1 MKKPNH
7 LVLAGVFGALAFA
20 SVQASAAEFEPKRN
34 ELSFYGSIDSQST
47 NQGGGSQTTTSL
59 FVSYGRYFTPQL
71 VGTVNGFLMQ
81 SGSGASKFTMQDVGV
96 GAKYYFMVGKAGD
109 WTPFVEGGLEA
120 ASTQTGGGSTYN
132 GWGAT
137 VAGGATYWLTEVAGI
152 NLDARYK
159 SDSFSINSQTVTTTH
174 TMAEVGLTVK
184 F

>member
-1 MKKPNH
+1 MKN
-7 LVLAGVFGALAFA
+7 LNQVVIAGVLGALAVA
-20 SVQASAAEFEPKRN
+20 SVQANAAEFEPKRN
-34 ELSFYGSIDSQST
+34 EVSFYGSVDSQST
-47 NQGGGSQTTTSL
+47 NQGGGSQTVSSL
-59 FVSYGRYFTPQL
+59 FFSYGRYFMPQL

-81 SGSGASKFTMQDVGV
+81 SGSGNSKVTMQDVGV
-96 GAKYYFMVGKAGD
+96 GVKYYFKVGREGD

-159 SDSFSINSQTVTTTH
+159 SDSFSINSVTVTTTH